1 MSGCGCT
8 MAGLDSFFNSGK
20 THKGKGEVQV
30 VGRSGSAREGFVL
43 ATGSCHG
50 CVLPA
55 AGKRWVVAL
64 DKGTSSQ
71 VLLQKSVF
79 PLHAM
84 CDVCV
89 PSSSPLQDKALLFSC
104 CWSAAHQEGK
114 GALPFFCGTSV
125 CAVFCIYLWHVS
137 DVACGKKKNPQ
148 M

>member
-1 MSGCGCT
+1 

-104 CWSAAHQEGK
+104 CWSTAHQEGE

-137 DVACGKKKNPQ
+137 DVACGKKKHPQ